1 MSLTFFLMKS
11 SSMIKD
17 MPLSA
22 DDIVLTENWVNQSFI
37 FSVYDQ
43 PPTQT
48 FLGFRHAFLPQ
59 RRIAW
64 HAKRTSAWEASL
76 RQVAGKTVSLPQC
89 SFVEATAY

>member
-17 MPLSA
+17 IPLSA

-48 FLGFRHAFLPQ
+48 FLGFRHAFLSQ

-76 RQVAGKTVSLPQC
+76 RQVADKTVSLPYC

>member
-22 DDIVLTENWVNQSFI
+22 DDIVLTENRVNQSFI

-48 FLGFRHAFLPQ
+48 FLGVSSRVPVPEEDCV
-59 RRIAW
+59 
-64 HAKRTSAWEASL
+64 T
-76 RQVAGKTVSLPQC
+76 RQKNVCMGG
-89 SFVEATAY
+89 